1 MEIIIEMGQRLTLL
15 AIILMFLIFTN
26 ALRAADVKA
35 VVRDASKR
43 GRRTFKRARTMLRV
57 TGYTSIVLTVIYI
70 IVMVIAMELAAIGG
84 VSA

>member
-15 AIILMFLIFTN
+15 AIILMFFIFAN
-26 ALRAADVKA
+26 ALRATDVKA

-43 GRRTFKRARTMLRV
+43 GRRTFRRARTMLRV
-57 TGYTSIVLTVIYI
+57 TGYTSIVLTVIFI